1 MAIYEGGS
9 AAAFSAWLGA
19 KTKEQDELLSESVR
33 SGFFGEMFSGI
44 LFKNLGALIT
54 LMARC

>member
-1 MAIYEGGS
+1 M
-9 AAAFSAWLGA
+9 
-19 KTKEQDELLSESVR
+19 KEQEELLSESVR
-33 SGFFGEMFSGI
+33 SGFFGEVFSCI